1 MPKPGILY
9 QQSISQ
15 RNLQLNRPVPHTARP
30 IPDTFPQ
37 SGTSTAKNRNLF
49 IILPVATS
57 AVVYPYYLLS
67 GTLFAEFYQLY
78 IYLIGYDYDNTAW

>member
-15 RNLQLNRPVPHTARP
+15 HTPQTNRPVPHTARP

-37 SGTSTAKNRNLF
+37 SGASTAKNRNLF
-49 IILPVATS
+49 IILPVAAS
-57 AVVYPYYLLS
+57 ARVCPYYLSS
-67 GTLFAEFYQLY
+67 GTLFAEFFQLY
-78 IYLIGYDYDNTAW
+78 IYLIGYEYDYTAW